1 MSTLTDKEKRIQK
14 KNQFIDQF
22 IGYLETYKKVIIVQA
37 DNVSSNQFATIRKQL
52 RGLAVV
58 QMGKN
63 TLLKRAIKKYL
74 DDKEKKY
81 NNKANAQKV
90 YPFGNHLKGNVGLIF
105 TNGDLSKVKEII
117 ENNKIGA
124 PARQGAI
131 SPVEVV
137 IPAVNTGLE
146 PTKTAFFQAL
156 NITTKIT
163 RGTVE
168 IVSPHLLLKV
178 GDKVGNSE
186 ATLLQMLN
194 IKPFAYGLKI
204 LTIFD
209 DGTFYSPS
217 VLDLTDEILAEKW
230 RDALSSFTAFSL
242 AVDHPNEASIPHMV
256 ANSFKDLLAVAV
268 ETGYSFKEAEETLEY
283 LKDPSKFA
291 SAAPVQTSAPVA
303 TKAPAEEAPAKK
315 EESESEEDEDAFG
328 GLF

>member
-1 MSTLTDKEKRIQK
+1 MSEKEKRMQK

-22 IGYLETYKKVIIVQA
+22 IGYLEEYNKVIIVHA
-37 DNVSSNQFATIRKQL
+37 DNVGSNQFATIRKQL
-52 RGLAVV
+52 RGIAVV

-63 TLLKRAIKKYL
+63 TLLRRAIKKYL
-74 DDKEKKY
+74 EDKEGKY
-81 NNKANAQKV
+81 NNKAHAEKV
-90 YPFGNHLKGNVGLIF
+90 LPLVDEIKGNVGLIF
-105 TNGDLSKVKEII
+105 TNDDLNKVRDVI
-117 ENNKIGA
+117 NANRVGA

-137 IPAVNTGLE
+137 VPAGNTGLE

-163 RGTVE
+163 RGTVD
-168 IVSPHLLLKV
+168 IINPHLLLKV

-204 LTIFD
+204 VTIFD
-209 DGTFYSPS
+209 DGAFYSPD
-217 VLDLTDEILAEKW
+217 VLDLTDDILASKFN
-230 RDALSSFTAFSL
+230 DAVAHLAAFSL
-242 AVDHPNEASIPHMV
+242 AVGVPTEASVPHSI
-256 ANSFKDLLAVAV
+256 ANAFKDMLAVAA
-268 ETGYSFKEAEETLEY
+268 ETGFSFPEAEDTLEY

-291 SAAPVQTSAPVA
+291 SAAPAASSS
-303 TKAPAEEAPAKK
+303 APAEAAAAKAP
-315 EESESEEDEDAFG
+315 ESESESEEDDDAFG

>member
-1 MSTLTDKEKRIQK
+1 MSEKENRMQK

-22 IGYLETYKKVIIVQA
+22 IGYLEEYNKVIIVHA
-37 DNVSSNQFATIRKQL
+37 DNVGSNQFATIRKQL
-52 RGLAVV
+52 RGIAVV

-63 TLLKRAIKKYL
+63 TLLRRAIKKYL
-74 DDKEKKY
+74 EDKEGKY
-81 NNKANAQKV
+81 NNKAHAEKV
-90 YPFGNHLKGNVGLIF
+90 LPLVDEIKGNVGLIF
-105 TNGDLSKVKEII
+105 TNDDLNKVRDVI
-117 ENNKIGA
+117 NANRVGA

-137 IPAVNTGLE
+137 VPAGNTGLE

-163 RGTVE
+163 RGTVD
-168 IVSPHLLLKV
+168 IINPHLLLKV

-204 LTIFD
+204 VTIFD
-209 DGTFYSPS
+209 DGAFYSPD
-217 VLDLTDEILAEKW
+217 VLDLTDDILASKFN
-230 RDALSSFTAFSL
+230 DAVAHLAAFSL
-242 AVDHPNEASIPHMV
+242 AVGVPTEASVPHSI
-256 ANSFKDLLAVAV
+256 ANAFKDMLAVAA
-268 ETGYSFKEAEETLEY
+268 ETGFSFPEAEDTLEY

-291 SAAPVQTSAPVA
+291 SAAPAASSS
-303 TKAPAEEAPAKK
+303 APAEAAAAKAP
-315 EESESEEDEDAFG
+315 ESESESEEDDDAFG

>member
-1 MSTLTDKEKRIQK
+1 MQK

-22 IGYLETYKKVIIVQA
+22 IGYLEEYNKVIIVHA
-37 DNVSSNQFATIRKQL
+37 DNVGSNQFATIRKQL
-52 RGLAVV
+52 RGIAVV

-63 TLLKRAIKKYL
+63 TLLRRAIKKYL
-74 DDKEKKY
+74 EDKEGKY
-81 NNKANAQKV
+81 NNKAHAEKV
-90 YPFGNHLKGNVGLIF
+90 LPLVDEIKGNVGLIF
-105 TNGDLSKVKEII
+105 TNDDLNKVRDVI
-117 ENNKIGA
+117 NANRVGA

-137 IPAVNTGLE
+137 VPAGNTGLE

-163 RGTVE
+163 RGTVD
-168 IVSPHLLLKV
+168 IINPHLLLKV

-204 LTIFD
+204 VTIFD
-209 DGTFYSPS
+209 DGAFYSPD
-217 VLDLTDEILAEKW
+217 VLDLTDDILASKFN
-230 RDALSSFTAFSL
+230 DAVAHLAAFSL
-242 AVDHPNEASIPHMV
+242 AVGVPTEASVPHSI
-256 ANSFKDLLAVAV
+256 ANAFKDMLAVAA
-268 ETGYSFKEAEETLEY
+268 ETGFSFPEAEDTLEY

-291 SAAPVQTSAPVA
+291 SAAPAASSS
-303 TKAPAEEAPAKK
+303 APAEAAAAKAP
-315 EESESEEDEDAFG
+315 ESESESEEDDDAFG

>member
-1 MSTLTDKEKRIQK
+1 MSEKEKRMQK

-22 IGYLETYKKVIIVQA
+22 IGYLEEYKKVIIVHA
-37 DNVSSNQFATIRKQL
+37 DNVGSNQFAEIRKQL
-52 RGLAVV
+52 RGLAIV

-63 TLLKRAIKKYL
+63 TLLKKAIRKYL
-74 DDKEKKY
+74 EDKEGKY
-81 NNKANAQKV
+81 NNKANAEKV
-90 YPFGNHLKGNVGLIF
+90 FPLVDQIKGNVGLIF
-105 TNGDLSKVKEII
+105 TNDDLTKVRDVI
-117 ENNKIGA
+117 EANKIGA

-131 SPVEVV
+131 SPVQVTV
-137 IPAVNTGLE
+137 PAGNTGLE

-168 IVSPHLLLKV
+168 IISPHLLLKV

-204 LTIFD
+204 VTIFD
-209 DGTFYSPS
+209 EGAFYSPS
-217 VLDLTDEILAEKW
+217 VLDLTDEIMSTKWSEAVASLA
-230 RDALSSFTAFSL
+230 AFSL
-242 AVDHPNEASIPHMV
+242 AVGVPTEASVPHII
-256 ANSFKDLLAVAV
+256 ANSFKDLLAVSA
-268 ETGYSFKEAEETLEY
+268 ETGYSFKEAEETLEF

-291 SAAPVQTSAPVA
+291 SAAPAATSAAPV
-303 TKAPAEEAPAKK
+303 EAKK
-315 EESESEEDEDAFG
+315 AEPESESEEEDDDAFG

>member
-1 MSTLTDKEKRIQK
+1 MSEKEKRMQK

-22 IGYLETYKKVIIVQA
+22 IGYLEEYNKVIIVHA
-37 DNVSSNQFATIRKQL
+37 DNVGSNQFATIRKQL
-52 RGLAVV
+52 RGIAVV

-63 TLLKRAIKKYL
+63 TLLRRAIKKYL
-74 DDKEKKY
+74 EDKEGKY
-81 NNKANAQKV
+81 NNKAHAEKV
-90 YPFGNHLKGNVGLIF
+90 LPLVDEIKGNVGLIF
-105 TNGDLSKVKEII
+105 TNDDLNKVRDVINI
-117 ENNKIGA
+117 NRVGA

-137 IPAVNTGLE
+137 VPAGNTGLE

-163 RGTVE
+163 RGTVD
-168 IVSPHLLLKV
+168 IINPHLLLKV

-204 LTIFD
+204 VTIFD
-209 DGTFYSPS
+209 DGAFYSPD
-217 VLDLTDEILAEKW
+217 VLDLTDDILASKFN
-230 RDALSSFTAFSL
+230 DAVAHLAAFSL
-242 AVDHPNEASIPHMV
+242 AVGVPTEASVPHSI
-256 ANSFKDLLAVAV
+256 ANAFKDMLAVAA
-268 ETGYSFKEAEETLEY
+268 ETGFSFPEAEDTLEY

-291 SAAPVQTSAPVA
+291 SAAPAASSS
-303 TKAPAEEAPAKK
+303 APAEAAAAKAP
-315 EESESEEDEDAFG
+315 EPESESEEDDDAFG

>member
-1 MSTLTDKEKRIQK
+1 MSEKEKRMQK

-22 IGYLETYKKVIIVQA
+22 IGYLEEYNKVIIVHA
-37 DNVSSNQFATIRKQL
+37 DNVGSNQFATIRKQL
-52 RGLAVV
+52 RGIAVV

-63 TLLKRAIKKYL
+63 TLLRRAIKKYL
-74 DDKEKKY
+74 EDKEGKY
-81 NNKANAQKV
+81 NNKAHAEKV
-90 YPFGNHLKGNVGLIF
+90 LPLVDEIKGNVGLIF
-105 TNGDLSKVKEII
+105 TNDDLNKVRDVI
-117 ENNKIGA
+117 NANRVGA

-137 IPAVNTGLE
+137 VPAGNTGLE

-163 RGTVE
+163 RGTVD
-168 IVSPHLLLKV
+168 IINPHLLLKV

-204 LTIFD
+204 VTIFD
-209 DGTFYSPS
+209 DGAFYSPD
-217 VLDLTDEILAEKW
+217 VLDLTDDILASKFN
-230 RDALSSFTAFSL
+230 DAVAHLAAFSL
-242 AVDHPNEASIPHMV
+242 AVGVPTEASVPHSI
-256 ANSFKDLLAVAV
+256 ANAFKDMLAVAA
-268 ETGYSFKEAEETLEY
+268 ETGFSFPEAEDTLEY

-291 SAAPVQTSAPVA
+291 SAAPAASSS
-303 TKAPAEEAPAKK
+303 APAEAAAAKAP
-315 EESESEEDEDAFG
+315 EPESESEEDDDAFG